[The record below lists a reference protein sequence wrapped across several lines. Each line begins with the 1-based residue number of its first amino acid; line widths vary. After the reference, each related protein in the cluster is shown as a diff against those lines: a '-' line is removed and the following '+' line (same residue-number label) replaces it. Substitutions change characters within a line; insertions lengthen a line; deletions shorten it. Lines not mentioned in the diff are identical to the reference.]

1 MKERIDCSENNYH
14 LNKERIKEM
23 KIEEVKLHSTIYR
36 GKKVT
41 YNSRRG
47 AGMTVEGKATD
58 INHLQELII
67 ICDSE
72 GFPHAIDS
80 KTAIKVE

>member
-1 MKERIDCSENNYH
+1 MQ
-14 LNKERIKEM
+14 
-23 KIEEVKLHSTIYR
+23 IEEVQLHSVIYR

-47 AGMTVEGKATD
+47 AGMVVEGKATD

-80 KTAIKVE
+80 KTAIEVK

>member
-1 MKERIDCSENNYH
+1 
-14 LNKERIKEM
+14 LNKDKTREM
-23 KIEEVKLHSTIYR
+23 QIEEVQLHSVIYR

-80 KTAIKVE
+80 KTAIEVR

>member
-1 MKERIDCSENNYH
+1 MKERIECSENNYH